1 MQEGKTAP
9 TQTALTLDAVSRA
22 TGSIS
27 GGSSSDGSSSGYAI
41 STDFLF
47 KGDLIANACVLNK
60 LNKDTTESTA
70 VLEYWNYSTS
80 TLDSTFNKGN
90 TMYYSGTDYMSYIY
104 GIRPDRQQAVETVC

>member
-1 MQEGKTAP
+1 MP
-9 TQTALTLDAVSRA
+9 SRL
-22 TGSIS
+22 IS
-27 GGSSSDGSSSGYAI
+27 
-41 STDFLF
+41 LF

-104 GIRPDRQQAVETVC
+104 GSRQTAASCGNRLLSIPHLPRQA

>member
-1 MQEGKTAP
+1 MQEGETAP

-70 VLEYWNYSTS
+70 VLEYWNYSTLHWIPPL
-80 TLDSTFNKGN
+80 TRAIPCIT
-90 TMYYSGTDYMSYIY
+90 
-104 GIRPDRQQAVETVC
+104 AVQTI